1 MIIRNYGVDFSN
13 HVDEMGEN
21 LSLSVGNTIEFRYKI
36 IHNYLISLFTVL
48 RGRAN
53 MEYFVYMTNDCNL
66 KCEYCSVLL
75 DCEKTTCQLSLH
87 TVMVNL

>member
-1 MIIRNYGVDFSN
+1 MDFSN